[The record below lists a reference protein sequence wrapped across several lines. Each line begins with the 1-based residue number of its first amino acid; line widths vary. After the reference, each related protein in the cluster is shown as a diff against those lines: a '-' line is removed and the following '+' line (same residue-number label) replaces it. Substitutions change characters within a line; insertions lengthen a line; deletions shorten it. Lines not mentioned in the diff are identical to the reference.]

1 MDLTL
6 YVITDEKIGLGRSH
20 LELAEYALKGGAT
33 VIQLREKQKCSKEI
47 YYIGT
52 KMKKLTKKYNALFIV
67 NDRVDIALAAEADG
81 IHLGQDDLPIQAVK
95 KIVNKRILIGV
106 SVSNIFE
113 AKCAIKS
120 GADYLSVQSI
130 FPTTSKDNVGV
141 VGLEIL
147 KEIKKIS
154 TIPVIG
160 IGGINVGNVFDVIN
174 SGADGVAVI
183 SAVVG
188 QLNVKEA
195 AEKLKEEI
203 VKARNYTK
211 STKC

>member
-33 VIQLREKQKCSKEI
+33 AIQLRDKQKSGKEL
-47 YYIGT
+47 YYIGV

-67 NDRVDIALAAEADG
+67 NDRLDIALAIEADG
-81 IHLGQDDLPIQAVK
+81 IHLGQDDLPIETIK
-95 KIVNKRILIGV
+95 RIINRRILIGV
-106 SVSNIFE
+106 SVSNILE
-113 AKCAIKS
+113 AKAAIKY

-130 FPTTSKDNVGV
+130 FPTSSKDNIGV
-141 VGLEIL
+141 VGLEVL

-154 TIPVIG
+154 KIPVIA
-160 IGGINVGNVFDVIN
+160 IGGINIDNVSSVIN

-188 QLNVKEA
+188 QLNVMEA
-195 AEKLKEEI
+195 TTRLKAEI
-203 VKARNYTK
+203 IKARNY
-211 STKC
+211 SNLLS